1 MNDHNYEL
9 VPTALAVKA
18 LRDAGYRNTAYAI
31 AELID
36 NAIQATASNV
46 ELLCCER
53 EFLVN
58 QRIRRNIHKIAVL
71 DNGIGM
77 DSTVLSTALQ
87 FGNGQYLNDRSGI
100 GRFGMG
106 LPSSSISQ
114 CRKVEVWT
122 WQQGP
127 EHAIYSYIDLEDV
140 EGNEQTYVPEPHHKK
155 IPDIWRQAGDSW
167 GESGTIV
174 VWSILDRCLW
184 KTALAI
190 IRNSEYIIGRMY
202 RRFIQQG
209 IVSIRL
215 ASFVEDKPTVF
226 EHDTFAKVNDPNY
239 IMVPSSAPDPYD
251 NAPMFNK
258 EGDHWEI
265 TQEIGYNGET
275 YPTYIRFTIAKEE
288 ARNKPNAG
296 NSPHGRHAKR
306 NIGISL
312 VRAERELELE
322 KSLVNGYD
330 PRERWWGVE
339 VEFPPELDEIFGVT
353 NNKQEARHFT
363 EIAQVLEDMLTSK
376 SSISDLKERMRE
388 ESDPRGPLLE
398 VIHLIDR
405 RLRSIRGIIKIQT
418 KGTSSKKGSR
428 HELLAEELGTE
439 VTRKRQQEGFKGA
452 SDKGEILSEEIRI
465 KELSEH
471 LQETGLAQQQAQEL
485 AAQTIGHGIKYAFT
499 TSNLEGSNFFTV
511 KAVAGEILIALNVNH
526 PAYENLVEV
535 LEDNPDDDLT
545 QQQLLDR
552 LATAQQGL
560 KLLLMAWAR
569 YEDESYPESRRRDIQ
584 NTRFEWGKYASQF
597 LEDER

>member
-1 MNDHNYEL
+1 MTDYNYEL

-36 NAIQATASNV
+36 NAIQAEASNV

-53 EFLVN
+53 EFLVG
-58 QRIRRNIHKIAVL
+58 QKTRRNIHKIAVL

-77 DSTVLSTALQ
+77 DSAVLSAALQ

-114 CRKVEVWT
+114 CKKVEVWT

-127 EHAIYSYIDLEDV
+127 EHAIYSYIDLEEV
-140 EGNEQTYVPEPHHKK
+140 EANEQTYVPEPHHRA
-155 IPDIWRQAGDSW
+155 IPDIWRQTGHSW
-167 GESGTIV
+167 EKSGTIV

-202 RRFIQQG
+202 RRFIEQG
-209 IVSIRL
+209 DVSIRL

-226 EHDTFAKVNDPNY
+226 GHDEFAKVNDPSY

-251 NAPMFNK
+251 HLPMFRK

-265 TQEIGYNGET
+265 IHEIEYKEET

-288 ARNKPNAG
+288 ARNRPNAG
-296 NSPHGRHAKR
+296 NTPHGRHAKR

-312 VRAERELELE
+312 VRAARELELE
-322 KSLVNGYD
+322 KSLINGYD

-339 VEFPPELDEIFGVT
+339 VEFSPELDEIFGVT
-353 NNKQEARHFT
+353 NNKQAARNFT
-363 EIAQVLEDMLTSK
+363 EVAQVLEDMLTSN
-376 SSISDLKERMRE
+376 ISELREQMRE

-405 RLRSIRGIIKIQT
+405 RLNSIRKIIEIQRR
-418 KGTSSKKGSR
+418 GTRSKKAR
-428 HELLAEELGTE
+428 HEFTAEAQGTE
-439 VTRKRQQEGFKGA
+439 VTRERQAKGYKGA
-452 SDKGEILSEEIRI
+452 SDKDEGLSEEVRI
-465 KELSEH
+465 NELSKQ
-471 LQETGLAQQQAQEL
+471 LQETGLDPQQAKQL
-485 AAQTIGHGIKYAFT
+485 AARTIGLGIKYAFT
-499 TSNLEGSNFFTV
+499 TSDLEGSNFFTV
-511 KAVAGEILIALNVNH
+511 KAVAGEILIALNINH
-526 PAYENLVEV
+526 PAYGNLVEV
-535 LEDNPDDDLT
+535 LEDHPDDDLT

-552 LATAQQGL
+552 LATARQGL

-569 YEDESYPESRRRDIQ
+569 YEDEASPESRRRDIQ
-584 NTRFEWGKYASQF
+584 NTRFEWGRYASQF
-597 LEDER
+597 LEDEG